1 MTSAYDKMQG
11 VRTDMNRVLLERQG
25 PIDNAMLALLTR
37 QHYLQ
42 VSREPGTA
50 KTMLANALTA
60 RIVGAKYF
68 EVCFNPG
75 TTADELLGPVD
86 LLAYADQGKRQRVM
100 ARSLA
105 EADIAFLDEI
115 GRGNDLV
122 YPVLLPLMGDKRTVN
137 ELGLDAPL
145 TIPLV
150 SLFAASNTH
159 LSGQQRLEALNNRF
173 LLRDEILPIQER
185 ASLIALATNP
195 PKLSDVQA
203 TMTLD
208 DLRQAQGEAQMVR
221 GDNEVLDAA
230 LTLKEQ
236 LLGEGVAVTG
246 RMWAWSFPLLKAH
259 AWLHGGDTLTLE
271 DLSALASAWWEDP
284 KDRQL
289 VQRAI
294 YSVAKPLE
302 MRAIETE
309 DAAMALL
316 DGVPDEDDP
325 DFAKIAKTVNVQFR
339 DMLTMLGGL
348 ISQSKARDKRRALQS
363 FQRVGQAQ
371 KRLAETY
378 ARQDGLGEVD
388 LGAILNVG

>member
-1 MTSAYDKMQG
+1 MTTAYDKVQG
-11 VRTDMNRVLLERQG
+11 VRQDMNRVLLERQG
-25 PIDNAMLALLTR
+25 PIDNALLALLTR

-42 VSREPGTA
+42 VSREPGTG
-50 KTMLANALTA
+50 KTMLANALTS
-60 RIVGAKYF
+60 RIVGSRYF

-100 ARSLA
+100 TRSLA

-150 SLFAASNTH
+150 SLFAASNSH
-159 LSGQQRLEALNNRF
+159 LSGNQRLEALNNRF

-208 DLRQAQGEAQMVR
+208 DLRQAQGEAQAVR

-236 LLGEGVAVTG
+236 LLAEGVVVTG

-259 AWLHGGDTLTLE
+259 AWLHGADRLALE
-271 DLSALASAWWEDP
+271 DLAALASAWWEDP

-309 DAAMALL
+309 DNVMALL
-316 DGVPDEDDP
+316 KQVPDEDDP
-325 DFAKIAKTVNVQFR
+325 DFVKIAEGVNAQVM
-339 DMLTMLGGL
+339 DALALLGGE
-348 ISQSKARDKRRALQS
+348 ITASHARDKRRALAS
-363 FQRVGQAQ
+363 FNRMGAAQ
-371 KRLAETY
+371 KQLARLH
-378 ARQDGLGEVD
+378 ARRGHLGEVD
-388 LGAILNVG
+388 LSALLNVG